1 VSGEASGTDRGR
13 GERHDPSTYEATW
26 RERWERDELYRA
38 RDDAEGPFYLLTM
51 YPYTSGDVHIG
62 HWYASVGPD
71 VVARMRRM
79 QGLHVMLPM
88 GFDSFGLPA
97 ENAAIDRGIHPA
109 TWTNANI
116 ERMRTQFRSMGA
128 SWDWSREVSASDPAF
143 YRWTQWLFI
152 QFYQAGLAYKAMA
165 PVDWCP
171 KDQVVLAREQ
181 VEGADRV
188 CWRCGT
194 PVIKRDLE
202 QWFFRI
208 TKYAD
213 ELLDFTGMDWPEPIL
228 LMQTNWI
235 GRSEGA
241 EIDFALAPG
250 SEPRSGESGEG
261 AGPIRVFTTRPDT
274 IFGATFMV
282 LAPEHPLV
290 QPLTTK
296 DRRAEVEAY
305 VAAARR
311 ETEIDRLSAER
322 ERDGVFIGAYAVN
335 PLTDEPIPIWIA
347 DYVLPGYG
355 TGAIMGVPAH
365 DERDFDFARRY
376 DLPIEVVV
384 APRGAEDAAADGA
397 YTAHTED
404 EVLVN
409 SGEFTGMSAAEG
421 IAAITAHLAERGL
434 GGPAVTYKIR
444 DWLVSRQR
452 YWGAPIPI
460 VYCDV
465 HGAQPVPESELPVL
479 LPSDVDFAPTGVS
492 PLQSH
497 PGFLAA
503 TCPIGGEPAR
513 RETDT
518 MDTFVD
524 SSWYYL
530 RYTSPQN
537 AEAAWDP
544 EAMRH
549 WMPVNL
555 YTGGAE
561 HAVLHLLYSRFFIK
575 ALRDMGHVA
584 FDEPFLALRNQGQIL
599 GADHQRMSKSR
610 GNVVNPDDLVARY
623 GADTVRLFLLFIGP
637 WDQGGP
643 WSSTGIE
650 GVSRFLARVW
660 QQAQPGAFAERATP
674 AARTPGIP
682 VVGLAGELSSTGG
695 RLGDAVLDAVEASS
709 RGIRRRTHQ
718 AIQAVT
724 EDYAAFHFNTA
735 VSELMALSN
744 AIGEAAVAGATDAA
758 LEEAI
763 DTLLLLLAPMA
774 PHLTEELWARR
785 GRPYSIH
792 QQRWPEADPAIAA
805 DELVEL
811 VVQVDG
817 KLRDR
822 LMVPPD
828 TAAEEIERLAL
839 ASERVQAHLDG
850 QPPARVVH
858 IPGRLVNVVT
868 RRD

>member
-1 VSGEASGTDRGR
+1 MTAS
-13 GERHDPSTYEATW
+13 ERPERLDPSTYEAKW

-38 RDDAEGPFYLLTM
+38 HDDASGPFYLLTM
-51 YPYTSGDVHIG
+51 FPYTSGDVHIG
-62 HWYASVGPD
+62 HWYASTGPD
-71 VVARMRRM
+71 VLARMHRM
-79 QGLHVMLPM
+79 RGEQVMLPM

-109 TWTNANI
+109 DWTYPNI

-128 SWDWSREVSASDPAF
+128 SWDWSREVVTSDPEY
-143 YRWTQWLFI
+143 YRWTQWLFL
-152 QFYQAGLAYKAMA
+152 QFYKAGLAYKAMA

-181 VEGADRV
+181 VLGADRR
-188 CWRCGT
+188 CWRCDT

-213 ELLDFTGMDWPEPIL
+213 ELLDFSGMDWPEPIL
-228 LMQTNWI
+228 LMQRNWI

-241 EIDFALAPG
+241 EIDFPVAPLG
-250 SEPRSGESGEG
+250 SASGTDPDGLE
-261 AGPIRVFTTRPDT
+261 PIRVFTTRPDT

-282 LAPEHPLV
+282 LAPEHALV
-290 QPLTTK
+290 PRLTTD

-311 ETEIDRLSAER
+311 ETEIDRLAAER
-322 ERDGVFIGAYAVN
+322 ERTGMFTGAYAVN
-335 PLTDEPIPIWIA
+335 PLTDEPVPIWIA

-365 DERDFDFARRY
+365 DERDYDFARRY

-384 APRGAEDAAADGA
+384 APRGEEPPTDAAF
-397 YTAHTED
+397 TAHTDD

-460 VYCDV
+460 VYCEV

-479 LPSDVDFAPTGVS
+479 LPRDVDFASTGVS

-497 PGFLAA
+497 EGFLAA
-503 TCPIGGEPAR
+503 TCPVGGEPAR

-530 RYTSPQN
+530 RYTSPRN
-537 AEAAWDP
+537 ADAAWDR

-549 WMPVNL
+549 WLPVNL

-561 HAVLHLLYSRFFIK
+561 HAVLHLLYSRFFVK

-584 FDEPFLALRNQGQIL
+584 FNEPFVALRNQGQIL

-623 GADTVRLFLLFIGP
+623 GADTIRLFLLFIGP

-643 WSSTGIE
+643 WSPTGIE

-660 QQAQPGAFAERATP
+660 NLAQPSAPNATGATPTLSVPGMPPRSIAGEIPGSGGTSADELLAAIEGGDRALRRAT
-674 AARTPGIP
+674 
-682 VVGLAGELSSTGG
+682 
-695 RLGDAVLDAVEASS
+695 
-709 RGIRRRTHQ
+709 HQ
-718 AIQAVT
+718 TIAAVT
-724 EDYAAFHFNTA
+724 EDYGELHFNTA
-735 VSELMALSN
+735 ISKLMELSN
-744 AIGEAAVAGATDAA
+744 AIADALTRGASRAAV
-758 LEEAI
+758 EEAV
-763 DTLLLLLAPMA
+763 DTLLLLLAPAA
-774 PHLTEELWARR
+774 PHIAEELWERR
-785 GRPYSIH
+785 GKPYSVH
-792 QQRWPEADPAIAA
+792 QQAWPVADRALAAA
-805 DELVEL
+805 DLIELP
-811 VVQVDG
+811 VQVDG

-822 LMVPPD
+822 LQVAPE
-828 TAAEEIERLAL
+828 TSAEEIERLAL
-839 ASERVQAHLDG
+839 ASERVQAYLDG
-850 QPPARVVH
+850 RPPARVVQ
-858 IPGRLVNVVT
+858 IPGRLVNIVT
-868 RRD
+868 KGS

>member
-1 VSGEASGTDRGR
+1 
-13 GERHDPSTYEATW
+13 
-26 RERWERDELYRA
+26 
-38 RDDAEGPFYLLTM
+38 
-51 YPYTSGDVHIG
+51 
-62 HWYASVGPD
+62 
-71 VVARMRRM
+71 
-79 QGLHVMLPM
+79 
-88 GFDSFGLPA
+88 
-97 ENAAIDRGIHPA
+97 
-109 TWTNANI
+109 
-116 ERMRTQFRSMGA
+116 
-128 SWDWSREVSASDPAF
+128 
-143 YRWTQWLFI
+143 
-152 QFYQAGLAYKAMA
+152 
-165 PVDWCP
+165 
-171 KDQVVLAREQ
+171 
-181 VEGADRV
+181 
-188 CWRCGT
+188 
-194 PVIKRDLE
+194 
-202 QWFFRI
+202 
-208 TKYAD
+208 
-213 ELLDFTGMDWPEPIL
+213 
-228 LMQTNWI
+228 
-235 GRSEGA
+235 
-241 EIDFALAPG
+241 
-250 SEPRSGESGEG
+250 
-261 AGPIRVFTTRPDT
+261 
-274 IFGATFMV
+274 
-282 LAPEHPLV
+282 
-290 QPLTTK
+290 
-296 DRRAEVEAY
+296 
-305 VAAARR
+305 
-311 ETEIDRLSAER
+311 
-322 ERDGVFIGAYAVN
+322 
-335 PLTDEPIPIWIA
+335 
-347 DYVLPGYG
+347 
-355 TGAIMGVPAH
+355 
-365 DERDFDFARRY
+365 
-376 DLPIEVVV
+376 
-384 APRGAEDAAADGA
+384 
-397 YTAHTED
+397 
-404 EVLVN
+404 
-409 SGEFTGMSAAEG
+409 
-421 IAAITAHLAERGL
+421 
-434 GGPAVTYKIR
+434 
-444 DWLVSRQR
+444 
-452 YWGAPIPI
+452 
-460 VYCDV
+460 
-465 HGAQPVPESELPVL
+465 
-479 LPSDVDFAPTGVS
+479 
-492 PLQSH
+492 
-497 PGFLAA
+497 
-503 TCPIGGEPAR
+503 
-513 RETDT
+513 
-518 MDTFVD
+518 
-524 SSWYYL
+524 
-530 RYTSPQN
+530 
-537 AEAAWDP
+537 
-544 EAMRH
+544 
-549 WMPVNL
+549 MPVNL